1 VNILIDAQ
9 LPPSLARM
17 LMSAGHQARH
27 VREVGLRNATD
38 RTIWDY
44 AVRERAVIVTKD
56 EDFALRRLHVS
67 DGPTIVWLRIGNS
80 STSALQ
86 RRLMPLLPEIE
97 RMATMGDVVI
107 EVRWRC

>member
-1 VNILIDAQ
+1 
-9 LPPSLARM
+9 
-17 LMSAGHQARH
+17 
-27 VREVGLRNATD
+27 
-38 RTIWDY
+38 
-44 AVRERAVIVTKD
+44 VRERAVIVTKD

-97 RMATMGDVVI
+97 RKVTMGDAVI
-107 EVRWRC
+107 EIG